1 VAGPDWK
8 IQGFASLDAE
18 FQGEIPKEGHLW
30 CNDLLKI
37 DSEFFFFEKWFL
49 NQFVDSLCP

>member
-1 VAGPDWK
+1 MAGPDWK